1 MNIHKMKIRAILI
14 LIALFTSIAF
24 NEEIADDESGGF
36 TLKVLP
42 TPGGACSDYL
52 DKRLARRISNS
63 RKRS

>member
-42 TPGGACSDYL
+42 TPGGACNDY
-52 DKRLARRISNS
+52 
-63 RKRS
+63 